1 MRITGR
7 RAVGLA
13 AIAILTTM
21 AASCSSDDGGDTGGS
36 TQTGSGGLTVTMK
49 DIAFDPT
56 TLTVTAGQDTTIQLV
71 NEDGVEHSFTLDD
84 DSASQDVEG
93 GESGSITI
101 NVSDTIGWH
110 CEYHPDTMKGTVEV
124 G

>member
-1 MRITGR
+1 MGKTARWTV
-7 RAVGLA
+7 ALA
-13 AIAILTTM
+13 AIALLA
-21 AASCSSDDGGDTGGS
+21 AASCSGDDGDGGDASGSTGGP
-36 TQTGSGGLTVTMK
+36 TVTMK
-49 DIAFDPT
+49 DLAFDPT

-93 GESGSITI
+93 GEEASVTI
-101 NVSDTIGWH
+101 NVSESIGWH

-124 G
+124 A

>member
-1 MRITGR
+1 MRKATR
-7 RAVGLA
+7 WTVAVA
-13 AIAILTTM
+13 AIATLTM
-21 AASCSSDDGGDTGGS
+21 GVASCSGDDGQDGGDGASGT
-36 TQTGSGGLTVTMK
+36 GGLTVTMK

-84 DSASQDVEG
+84 DSASEDVEG
-93 GESGSITI
+93 GESSSVTI
-101 NVSDTIGWH
+101 NVSDAIGWH
-110 CEYHPDTMKGTVEV
+110 CEYHPDTMKGTIEV